1 MRAGRTHLSDEVLE
15 HLAGQVVAS
24 GAAVAVGSVP
34 DATDPMAARRENELS
49 SFCEK
54 VIFVFVLLP
63 SPSRLLLPSPSRLH
77 SYLRSALP
85 P

>member
-1 MRAGRTHLSDEVLE
+1 M
-15 HLAGQVVAS
+15 AS

-34 DATDPMAARRENELS
+34 EGTDPMAARRENELS

-63 SPSRLLLPSPSRLH
+63 SAALYCFQARLAQPG
-77 SYLRSALP
+77 YLQFRTP
-85 P
+85 PQ